1 MKAIDYLR
9 HPSNGLIVTLCGSNK
24 FFEEYMEA
32 ARQLTFM
39 GHIVLTCGSFGH
51 SYHKGKEI
59 GKTQEEFMTVKKLHF
74 MKILHSQLVVVVS
87 DESGYMGSSTVA
99 EIEFARLH
107 LIDVVDFDGKTF
119 TGEVNSGLVD
129 QFSYYRKVLNA
140 YAENHNLGY

>member
-9 HPSNGLIVTLCGSNK
+9 HSNNGSIVTLCGSTK

-39 GHIVLTCGSFGH
+39 GHMVLAPGSFGH
-51 SYHKGKEI
+51 SYHKGKEVT
-59 GKTQEEFMTVKKLHF
+59 KTQEEFEVVKKLHF

-87 DESGYMGSSTVA
+87 DESGYIGASTAA

-119 TGEVNSGLVD
+119 TGEVNAGLVD